1 MGQPYVK
8 TMGGFRGLSSTC
20 VAWHDKGM
28 RAGSLN
34 IWGPYRDAHNKF
46 RLKISENGQTR
57 SICFRTYEEADMA
70 KARLRDDIASQQVYT
85 IGEAVRQF
93 CEHLAETR
101 GIKPESVAWTGAQL
115 EWLPQDAALS
125 SINQERAEKLYRDLV
140 SAPNPRTGKPLSS
153 ATHHG
158 RLGLARRLYEF
169 AIKHDMC
176 RTNPFTAVTPIGRK
190 RVGKP
195 QLRIDEARRF
205 ETKSLEL
212 AQAGDAAALGALLM
226 LHLGLRQGEVAARVA
241 RDVDDEGRVLWVP
254 SGKTKNARRRLKVP
268 EVLRPLLL
276 KLIETTPP
284 GALLFYKGDRVP
296 PTNYFWSQ
304 VRRLCQLA
312 DVPAV
317 CPHSLRGL
325 HATLALEG
333 GATSDAVARALG
345 HGSFAMTARHY
356 ASESSVDNA
365 KASKVSTLLG
375 NSSAQVAANAAQAA
389 TASAAAG
396 PDADQLVGLLK
407 GLSAQQLAEVLA
419 KIASPSN

>member
-1 MGQPYVK
+1 
-8 TMGGFRGLSSTC
+8 
-20 VAWHDKGM
+20 M
-28 RAGSLN
+28 RAGTLN
-34 IWGPYRDAHNKF
+34 IWGPYRDAPNKY
-46 RLKISENGQTR
+46 RLKISENGETR
-57 SICFRTYEEADMA
+57 SICFRTYEEAELA

-85 IGEAVRQF
+85 IGEAISQF
-93 CEHLAETR
+93 CAHLAETR
-101 GIKPESVAWTGAQL
+101 GIKAESVAWTAAQL
-115 EWLPQDAALS
+115 EWLPENASLA
-125 SINQERAEKLYRDLV
+125 SINQEKAEKLYKELTV
-140 SAPNPRTGKPLSS
+140 TPNPRTGKLLAT

-169 AIKHDMC
+169 AIKQDMC
-176 RTNPFTAVTPIGRK
+176 RNNPFASVTPIGRK

-205 ETKSLEL
+205 EQIAIEL

-226 LHLGLRQGEVAARVA
+226 LHLGLRQGEVAARIA

-276 KLIETTPP
+276 RQVEITPP
-284 GALLFYKGDRVP
+284 GALLFYKGEKVP

-304 VRRLCQLA
+304 VRRLCHLA

-333 GATSDAVARALG
+333 GATADAVARALG
-345 HGSFAMTARHY
+345 HGSFSMTARHY

-365 KASKVSTLLG
+365 KATKVSSLLG
-375 NSSAQVAANAAQAA
+375 GHEPIEAPK
-389 TASAAAG
+389 ASG
-396 PDADQLVGLLK
+396 PDPDQILGLLK
-407 GLSAQQLAEVLA
+407 SLPAQQLAELLSKVSRTA
-419 KIASPSN
+419 E

>member
-1 MGQPYVK
+1 
-8 TMGGFRGLSSTC
+8 
-20 VAWHDKGM
+20 M
-28 RAGSLN
+28 RAGTLN
-34 IWGPYRDAHNKF
+34 IWGPYRDAPNKY
-46 RLKISENGQTR
+46 RLKISENGETR
-57 SICFRTYEEADMA
+57 SICFRTYEEAELA

-85 IGEAVRQF
+85 IGEAISQF
-93 CEHLAETR
+93 CAHLAETR
-101 GIKPESVAWTGAQL
+101 GIKAESVAWTAAQL
-115 EWLPQDAALS
+115 EWLPENASLA
-125 SINQERAEKLYRDLV
+125 SINQEKAEKLYKELTV
-140 SAPNPRTGKPLSS
+140 TPNPRTGKLLAT

-169 AIKHDMC
+169 AIKQDMC
-176 RTNPFTAVTPIGRK
+176 RNNPFASVTPIGRK

-205 ETKSLEL
+205 EQKAIEL

-226 LHLGLRQGEVAARVA
+226 LHLGLRQGEVAARIA

-276 KLIETTPP
+276 RQVEITPP
-284 GALLFYKGDRVP
+284 GALLFYKGEKVP

-304 VRRLCQLA
+304 VRRLCHLA

-333 GATSDAVARALG
+333 GATADAVARALG
-345 HGSFAMTARHY
+345 HGSFSMTARHY

-365 KASKVSTLLG
+365 KATKVSSLLG
-375 NSSAQVAANAAQAA
+375 GHEPIEAPK
-389 TASAAAG
+389 ASG
-396 PDADQLVGLLK
+396 PDQDQILGLLK
-407 GLSAQQLAEVLA
+407 SLPAQQLAELLSKVSRTA
-419 KIASPSN
+419 E

>member
-1 MGQPYVK
+1 
-8 TMGGFRGLSSTC
+8 
-20 VAWHDKGM
+20 M
-28 RAGSLN
+28 RAGTLN
-34 IWGPYRDAHNKF
+34 IWGPYRDAPNKY
-46 RLKISENGQTR
+46 RLKISENGETR
-57 SICFRTYEEADMA
+57 SICFRTYEEAELA

-85 IGEAVRQF
+85 IGEAISQF
-93 CEHLAETR
+93 CAHLAETR
-101 GIKPESVAWTGAQL
+101 GIKAESVAWTAAQL
-115 EWLPQDAALS
+115 EWLPENASLA
-125 SINQERAEKLYRDLV
+125 SINQEKAEKLYKELTV
-140 SAPNPRTGKPLSS
+140 TPNPRTGKLLAT

-169 AIKHDMC
+169 AIKQDMC
-176 RTNPFTAVTPIGRK
+176 RNNPFASVTPIGRK

-205 ETKSLEL
+205 EQKAIEL

-226 LHLGLRQGEVAARVA
+226 LHLGLRQGEVAARIA

-276 KLIETTPP
+276 RQVEITPP
-284 GALLFYKGDRVP
+284 GALLFYKGEKVP

-304 VRRLCQLA
+304 VRRLCHLA

-333 GATSDAVARALG
+333 GATADAVARALG
-345 HGSFAMTARHY
+345 HGSFSMTARHY

-365 KASKVSTLLG
+365 KATKVSSLLG
-375 NSSAQVAANAAQAA
+375 GHEPIEAPKSS
-389 TASAAAG
+389 G
-396 PDADQLVGLLK
+396 PDPDQILGLLK
-407 GLSAQQLAEVLA
+407 SLPAQQLAELLSKVSRTA
-419 KIASPSN
+419 E

>member
-1 MGQPYVK
+1 
-8 TMGGFRGLSSTC
+8 
-20 VAWHDKGM
+20 M

-34 IWGPYRDAHNKF
+34 IWGPYQEAPNKF
-46 RLKISENGQTR
+46 RLKISENGETR
-57 SICFRTYEEADMA
+57 SICFQSYEEADLA
-70 KARLRDDIASQQVYT
+70 KSRLRDDIASQQVYT

-93 CEHLAETR
+93 CQHLAETR
-101 GIKPESVAWTGAQL
+101 GIKPESVYWTGAQL
-115 EWLPQDAALS
+115 DWLPPHAALA
-125 SINQERAEKLYRDLV
+125 SINQEKAEKLYRDLV
-140 SAPNPRTGKPLSS
+140 STPNPRTGKPLSS

-169 AIKHDMC
+169 AIKHEMC
-176 RTNPFTAVTPIGRK
+176 RTNPFAQVTPIGRK

-205 ETKSLEL
+205 EAKALEL

-268 EVLRPLLL
+268 ELLRPLLL
-276 KLIETTPP
+276 KLTETTPP
-284 GALLFYKGDRVP
+284 GALLFYKGERVP
-296 PTNYFWSQ
+296 PTNYFWAQ

-312 DVPAV
+312 EVPTV

-365 KASKVSTLLG
+365 KASKVSSLLG
-375 NSSAQVAANAAQAA
+375 GASQA
-389 TASAAAG
+389 
-396 PDADQLVGLLK
+396 PDSEQLLGLLK
-407 GLSAQQLAEVLA
+407 GLPAQQLAELLA
-419 KIASPSN
+419 KIARPGPSS

>member
-1 MGQPYVK
+1 
-8 TMGGFRGLSSTC
+8 
-20 VAWHDKGM
+20 M
-28 RAGSLN
+28 RAGTLN
-34 IWGPYRDAHNKF
+34 IWGPYRDAPNKY
-46 RLKISENGQTR
+46 RLKISENGETR
-57 SICFRTYEEADMA
+57 SICFRTYEEAELA

-85 IGEAVRQF
+85 IGEAISQF
-93 CEHLAETR
+93 CAHLAETR
-101 GIKPESVAWTGAQL
+101 GIKAESVAWTAAQL
-115 EWLPQDAALS
+115 EWLPENASLA
-125 SINQERAEKLYRDLV
+125 SINQEKAEKLYKELTV
-140 SAPNPRTGKPLSS
+140 TPNPRTDKLLAT

-169 AIKHDMC
+169 AIKQDMC
-176 RTNPFTAVTPIGRK
+176 RNNPFASVTPIGRK

-205 ETKSLEL
+205 EQKAIEL

-226 LHLGLRQGEVAARVA
+226 LHLGLRQGEVAARIA

-276 KLIETTPP
+276 RQVEITPP
-284 GALLFYKGDRVP
+284 GALLFYKGEKVP

-304 VRRLCQLA
+304 VRRLCHLA

-333 GATSDAVARALG
+333 GATADAVARALG
-345 HGSFAMTARHY
+345 HGSFSMTARHY

-365 KASKVSTLLG
+365 KATKVSSLLG
-375 NSSAQVAANAAQAA
+375 GHEPIEAPK
-389 TASAAAG
+389 ASG
-396 PDADQLVGLLK
+396 PDPDQILGLLK
-407 GLSAQQLAEVLA
+407 SLPAQQLAELLSKVSRTA
-419 KIASPSN
+419 E

>member
-1 MGQPYVK
+1 
-8 TMGGFRGLSSTC
+8 
-20 VAWHDKGM
+20 M
-28 RAGSLN
+28 RAGTLN
-34 IWGPYRDAHNKF
+34 IWGPYRDAPNKY
-46 RLKISENGQTR
+46 RLKISENGETR
-57 SICFRTYEEADMA
+57 SICFRTYEEAELA

-85 IGEAVRQF
+85 IGEAISQF
-93 CEHLAETR
+93 CAHLAETR
-101 GIKPESVAWTGAQL
+101 GIKAESVAWTAAQL
-115 EWLPQDAALS
+115 EWLPENASLA
-125 SINQERAEKLYRDLV
+125 SINQEKAEKLYKELTV
-140 SAPNPRTGKPLSS
+140 TPNPRTGKLLAT

-169 AIKHDMC
+169 AIKQDMC
-176 RTNPFTAVTPIGRK
+176 RNNPFASVTPIGRK

-205 ETKSLEL
+205 EQKAIEL

-226 LHLGLRQGEVAARVA
+226 LHLGLRQGEVAARIA

-276 KLIETTPP
+276 RQVEITPP
-284 GALLFYKGDRVP
+284 GALLFYKGEKVP

-304 VRRLCQLA
+304 VRRLCHLA
-312 DVPAV
+312 EVPAV

-333 GATSDAVARALG
+333 GATADAVARALG
-345 HGSFAMTARHY
+345 HGSFSMTARHY

-365 KASKVSTLLG
+365 KATKVSSLLG
-375 NSSAQVAANAAQAA
+375 GQGAADGPKSS
-389 TASAAAG
+389 G
-396 PDADQLVGLLK
+396 PDPDQILGLLK
-407 GLSAQQLAEVLA
+407 SLPAQQLAELLSKVGRSA
-419 KIASPSN
+419 E

>member
-1 MGQPYVK
+1 
-8 TMGGFRGLSSTC
+8 
-20 VAWHDKGM
+20 M
-28 RAGSLN
+28 RAGTLN
-34 IWGPYRDAHNKF
+34 IWGPYRDAPNKY
-46 RLKISENGQTR
+46 RLKISENGETR
-57 SICFRTYEEADMA
+57 SICFRTYEEAELA

-85 IGEAVRQF
+85 IGEAISQF
-93 CEHLAETR
+93 CAHLAETR
-101 GIKPESVAWTGAQL
+101 GIKAESVAWTAAQL
-115 EWLPQDAALS
+115 EWLPENASLA
-125 SINQERAEKLYRDLV
+125 SINQEKADKLYKELTV
-140 SAPNPRTGKPLSS
+140 TPNPRTGKLLAT

-169 AIKHDMC
+169 AIKQDMC
-176 RTNPFTAVTPIGRK
+176 RNNPFASVTPIGRK

-205 ETKSLEL
+205 EQKAIEL

-226 LHLGLRQGEVAARVA
+226 LHLGLRQGEVAARIA

-276 KLIETTPP
+276 RQVEITPP
-284 GALLFYKGDRVP
+284 GALLFYKGEKVP

-304 VRRLCQLA
+304 VRRLCHLA

-333 GATSDAVARALG
+333 GATADAVARALG
-345 HGSFAMTARHY
+345 HGSFSMTARHY

-365 KASKVSTLLG
+365 KATKVSSLLG
-375 NSSAQVAANAAQAA
+375 GHEPIEAPK
-389 TASAAAG
+389 ASG
-396 PDADQLVGLLK
+396 PDPDQILGLLK
-407 GLSAQQLAEVLA
+407 SLPAQQLAELLSKVSRTA
-419 KIASPSN
+419 E

>member
-1 MGQPYVK
+1 
-8 TMGGFRGLSSTC
+8 
-20 VAWHDKGM
+20 M
-28 RAGSLN
+28 RAGTLN
-34 IWGPYRDAHNKF
+34 IWGPYRDAPNKY
-46 RLKISENGQTR
+46 RLKISENGETR
-57 SICFRTYEEADMA
+57 SICFRTYEEAELA

-85 IGEAVRQF
+85 IGEAISQF
-93 CEHLAETR
+93 CAHLAETR
-101 GIKPESVAWTGAQL
+101 GIKAESVAWTAAQL
-115 EWLPQDAALS
+115 EWLPENASLA
-125 SINQERAEKLYRDLV
+125 SINQEKAEKLYKELTV
-140 SAPNPRTGKPLSS
+140 TPNPRTGKLLAT

-169 AIKHDMC
+169 AIKQDMC
-176 RTNPFTAVTPIGRK
+176 RSNPFASVTPIGRK

-205 ETKSLEL
+205 EQKAIEL

-226 LHLGLRQGEVAARVA
+226 LHLGLRQGEVAARIA

-276 KLIETTPP
+276 RQVEITPP
-284 GALLFYKGDRVP
+284 GALLFYKGEKVP

-304 VRRLCQLA
+304 VRRLCHLA
-312 DVPAV
+312 GVPAV

-333 GATSDAVARALG
+333 GATADAVARALG
-345 HGSFAMTARHY
+345 HGSFSMTARHY

-365 KASKVSTLLG
+365 KATKVSSLLG
-375 NSSAQVAANAAQAA
+375 GHEPIEAPK
-389 TASAAAG
+389 ASG
-396 PDADQLVGLLK
+396 PDPDQILGLLK
-407 GLSAQQLAEVLA
+407 SLPAQQLAELLSKVSRTA
-419 KIASPSN
+419 E

>member
-1 MGQPYVK
+1 
-8 TMGGFRGLSSTC
+8 
-20 VAWHDKGM
+20 M
-28 RAGSLN
+28 RAGTLN
-34 IWGPYRDAHNKF
+34 IWGPYRDAPNKY
-46 RLKISENGQTR
+46 RLKISENGETR
-57 SICFRTYEEADMA
+57 SICFRTYEEAELA

-85 IGEAVRQF
+85 IGEAISQF
-93 CEHLAETR
+93 CAHLAETR
-101 GIKPESVAWTGAQL
+101 GIKAESVAWTAAQL
-115 EWLPQDAALS
+115 EWLPENASLA
-125 SINQERAEKLYRDLV
+125 SINQEKAEKLYKELTV
-140 SAPNPRTGKPLSS
+140 TPNPRTGKLLAT

-169 AIKHDMC
+169 AIKQDMC
-176 RTNPFTAVTPIGRK
+176 RNNPFASVTPIGRK

-205 ETKSLEL
+205 EQKAIEL

-226 LHLGLRQGEVAARVA
+226 LHLGLRQGEVAARIA

-276 KLIETTPP
+276 RQVEITPP
-284 GALLFYKGDRVP
+284 GALLFYKGEKVP

-304 VRRLCQLA
+304 VRRLCHLA
-312 DVPAV
+312 EVPAV

-333 GATSDAVARALG
+333 GATADAVARALG
-345 HGSFAMTARHY
+345 HGSFSMTARHY

-365 KASKVSTLLG
+365 KATKVSSLLG
-375 NSSAQVAANAAQAA
+375 GQGAADGPKSS
-389 TASAAAG
+389 G
-396 PDADQLVGLLK
+396 PDPDQILGLLK
-407 GLSAQQLAEVLA
+407 SLPAQQLAELLSKVSRSA
-419 KIASPSN
+419 E

>member
-1 MGQPYVK
+1 
-8 TMGGFRGLSSTC
+8 
-20 VAWHDKGM
+20 M
-28 RAGSLN
+28 RAGTLN
-34 IWGPYRDAHNKF
+34 IWGPYRDAPNKY
-46 RLKISENGQTR
+46 RLKISENGETR
-57 SICFRTYEEADMA
+57 SICFRTYEEAELA

-85 IGEAVRQF
+85 IGEAISQF
-93 CEHLAETR
+93 CAHLAETR
-101 GIKPESVAWTGAQL
+101 GIKAESVAWTAAQL
-115 EWLPQDAALS
+115 EWLPENASLA
-125 SINQERAEKLYRDLV
+125 SINQEKAEKLYKELTV
-140 SAPNPRTGKPLSS
+140 TPNPRTGKLLAT

-169 AIKHDMC
+169 AIKQDMC
-176 RTNPFTAVTPIGRK
+176 RNNPFASVTPIGRK

-205 ETKSLEL
+205 EQKAIEL

-226 LHLGLRQGEVAARVA
+226 LHLGLRQGEVAARIA

-276 KLIETTPP
+276 RQVEITPP
-284 GALLFYKGDRVP
+284 GALLFYKGEKVP

-304 VRRLCQLA
+304 VRRLCHLA

-333 GATSDAVARALG
+333 GATADAVARALG
-345 HGSFAMTARHY
+345 HGSFSMTARHY

-365 KASKVSTLLG
+365 KATKVSSLLG
-375 NSSAQVAANAAQAA
+375 GHEPIEAPK
-389 TASAAAG
+389 ASG
-396 PDADQLVGLLK
+396 PDPDQILGLLK
-407 GLSAQQLAEVLA
+407 SLPAQQLAELLSKVSRTA
-419 KIASPSN
+419 E

>member
-1 MGQPYVK
+1 
-8 TMGGFRGLSSTC
+8 
-20 VAWHDKGM
+20 M
-28 RAGSLN
+28 RAGTLN
-34 IWGPYRDAHNKF
+34 IWGPYRDAPNKY
-46 RLKISENGQTR
+46 RLKISENGETR
-57 SICFRTYEEADMA
+57 SICFRTYEEAELA

-85 IGEAVRQF
+85 IGEAISQF
-93 CEHLAETR
+93 CAHLAETR
-101 GIKPESVAWTGAQL
+101 GIKAESVAWTAAQL
-115 EWLPQDAALS
+115 EWLPENASLA
-125 SINQERAEKLYRDLV
+125 SINQEKAEKLYKELTV
-140 SAPNPRTGKPLSS
+140 TPNPRTGKLLAT

-169 AIKHDMC
+169 AIKQDMC
-176 RTNPFTAVTPIGRK
+176 RNNPFASVTPIGRK

-205 ETKSLEL
+205 EQKAIEL

-226 LHLGLRQGEVAARVA
+226 LHLGLRQGEVAARIA

-276 KLIETTPP
+276 RQVEITPP
-284 GALLFYKGDRVP
+284 GALLFYKGEKVP

-304 VRRLCQLA
+304 VRRLCHLA
-312 DVPAV
+312 EVPAV

-333 GATSDAVARALG
+333 GATADAVARALG
-345 HGSFAMTARHY
+345 HGSFSMTARHY

-365 KASKVSTLLG
+365 KATKVSSLLG
-375 NSSAQVAANAAQAA
+375 GQGAADGPKSS
-389 TASAAAG
+389 G
-396 PDADQLVGLLK
+396 PDPDQILGLLRS
-407 GLSAQQLAEVLA
+407 LPAQQLAELLSKVSRSA
-419 KIASPSN
+419 E

>member
-1 MGQPYVK
+1 
-8 TMGGFRGLSSTC
+8 
-20 VAWHDKGM
+20 M
-28 RAGSLN
+28 RVGSLN
-34 IWGPYRDAHNKF
+34 IWGPYRDEPNKY
-46 RLKISENGQTR
+46 RLKISQNGETR
-57 SICFRTYEEADMA
+57 SICFRTYEEADLA
-70 KARLRDDIASQQVYT
+70 KSRLRDDIASQHVYS
-85 IGEAVRQF
+85 IGEAISQF
-93 CEHLAETR
+93 CAHLTETR
-101 GIKPESVAWTGAQL
+101 GIKAESVAWTAAQL
-115 EWLPQDAALS
+115 EWLPTDSALS
-125 SINQERAEKLYRDLV
+125 SINQERAEKLYRELTTT
-140 SAPNPRTGKPLSS
+140 PNPRTGKMLAT

-176 RTNPFTAVTPIGRK
+176 RTNPFAAVTPIGRK

-205 ETKSLEL
+205 ETKAIEL
-212 AQAGDAAALGALLM
+212 AQAGDGAALGALLM

-268 EVLRPLLL
+268 EVLRPLLM
-276 KLIETTPP
+276 KQIQSTPP
-284 GALLFYKGDRVP
+284 GGLLFYKGEKVP

-365 KASKVSTLLG
+365 KASKVSDLLG
-375 NSSAQVAANAAQAA
+375 NSSHAPSHGE
-389 TASAAAG
+389 ASPSG
-396 PDADQLVGLLK
+396 ADPEQLLGLLK
-407 GLSAQQLAEVLA
+407 NLSAQQLAELLSKV
-419 KIASPSN
+419 SNPSG

>member
-1 MGQPYVK
+1 
-8 TMGGFRGLSSTC
+8 
-20 VAWHDKGM
+20 M
-28 RAGSLN
+28 RAGTLN
-34 IWGPYRDAHNKF
+34 IWGPYRDAPNKY
-46 RLKISENGQTR
+46 RLKISENGETR
-57 SICFRTYEEADMA
+57 SICFRTYEEAELA

-85 IGEAVRQF
+85 IGEAISQF
-93 CEHLAETR
+93 CAHLAETR
-101 GIKPESVAWTGAQL
+101 GIKAESVAWTAAQL
-115 EWLPQDAALS
+115 EWLPENASLA
-125 SINQERAEKLYRDLV
+125 SINQEKAEKLYKELTV
-140 SAPNPRTGKPLSS
+140 TPNPRTGKLLAT

-169 AIKHDMC
+169 AIKQDMC
-176 RTNPFTAVTPIGRK
+176 RNNPFASVTPIGRK

-205 ETKSLEL
+205 EQKAIEL

-226 LHLGLRQGEVAARVA
+226 LHLGLRQGEVAARIA

-276 KLIETTPP
+276 RQVEITPP
-284 GALLFYKGDRVP
+284 GALLFYKGEKVP

-304 VRRLCQLA
+304 VRRLCHLA
-312 DVPAV
+312 EVPAV

-333 GATSDAVARALG
+333 GATADAVARALG
-345 HGSFAMTARHY
+345 HGSFSMTARHY

-365 KASKVSTLLG
+365 KATKVSSLLG
-375 NSSAQVAANAAQAA
+375 GQGAADGPKSS
-389 TASAAAG
+389 G
-396 PDADQLVGLLK
+396 PDPDQILGLLK
-407 GLSAQQLAEVLA
+407 SLPAQQLAELLSKVGRPA
-419 KIASPSN
+419 E

>member
-1 MGQPYVK
+1 
-8 TMGGFRGLSSTC
+8 
-20 VAWHDKGM
+20 M

-34 IWGPYRDAHNKF
+34 IWGPYQDAPNKF
-46 RLKISENGQTR
+46 RLKISENGEVR
-57 SICFRTYEEADMA
+57 SICFRSYDEAELA
-70 KARLRDDIASQQVYT
+70 KARLRDDIAAQHVYT
-85 IGEAVRQF
+85 VGEAIRQF
-93 CEHLAETR
+93 TENLQETR
-101 GIKPESVAWTGAQL
+101 GIKPESVLWTAAQL
-115 EWLPQDAALS
+115 EWLPSETPLA
-125 SINQERAEKLYRDLV
+125 SINKERAEKLYRDLV
-140 SAPNPRTGKPLSS
+140 TAPNPRTGKPLST

-158 RLGLARRLYEF
+158 RLSLARRLYEF
-169 AIKHDMC
+169 AIKNEMC
-176 RTNPFTAVTPIGRK
+176 RHNPFASVTPVGRK

-205 ETKSLEL
+205 EAKALEL
-212 AQAGDAAALGALLM
+212 AQAGDVAALGALLM

-268 EVLRPLLL
+268 DVLRPLLL
-276 KLIETTPP
+276 KLTETTPP
-284 GALLFYKGDRVP
+284 GALLFYKGDKVP

-312 DVPAV
+312 GVPAV

-333 GATSDAVARALG
+333 GATADAVARALG

-365 KASKVSTLLG
+365 KASKVSSLLG
-375 NSSAQVAANAAQAA
+375 STPSSHLSTADTAKQA
-389 TASAAAG
+389 TPNPNPQPAS
-396 PDADQLVGLLK
+396 DDSDQLIGVLRSLPADK
-407 GLSAQQLAEVLA
+407 LAAILSRLA
-419 KIASPSN
+419 PTG

>member
-1 MGQPYVK
+1 
-8 TMGGFRGLSSTC
+8 
-20 VAWHDKGM
+20 M
-28 RAGSLN
+28 RAGTLN
-34 IWGPYRDAHNKF
+34 IWGPYRDAPNKY
-46 RLKISENGQTR
+46 RLKISENGETR
-57 SICFRTYEEADMA
+57 SICFRTYEEAELA

-85 IGEAVRQF
+85 IGEAISQF
-93 CEHLAETR
+93 CAHLAETR
-101 GIKPESVAWTGAQL
+101 GIKAESVAWTAAQL
-115 EWLPQDAALS
+115 EWLPENASLA
-125 SINQERAEKLYRDLV
+125 SINQEKAEKLYKELTV
-140 SAPNPRTGKPLSS
+140 TPNPRTGKLLAT

-169 AIKHDMC
+169 AIKQDMC
-176 RTNPFTAVTPIGRK
+176 RNNPFASVTPIGRK

-205 ETKSLEL
+205 EQKAIEL

-226 LHLGLRQGEVAARVA
+226 LHLGLRQGEVAARIA

-276 KLIETTPP
+276 RQVEITPP
-284 GALLFYKGDRVP
+284 GALLFYKGEKVP

-304 VRRLCQLA
+304 VRRLCHLA

-333 GATSDAVARALG
+333 GATADAVARALG
-345 HGSFAMTARHY
+345 HGSFSMTARHY

-365 KASKVSTLLG
+365 KATKVSSLLG
-375 NSSAQVAANAAQAA
+375 GHEPAEAPK
-389 TASAAAG
+389 ASG
-396 PDADQLVGLLK
+396 PDQDQILGLLK
-407 GLSAQQLAEVLA
+407 SLPAQQLAELLSKVSRPA
-419 KIASPSN
+419 E

>member
-1 MGQPYVK
+1 
-8 TMGGFRGLSSTC
+8 
-20 VAWHDKGM
+20 M
-28 RAGSLN
+28 RAGTLN
-34 IWGPYRDAHNKF
+34 IWGPYRDAPNKY
-46 RLKISENGQTR
+46 RLKISENGETR
-57 SICFRTYEEADMA
+57 SICFRTYEEAELA

-85 IGEAVRQF
+85 IGEAISQF
-93 CEHLAETR
+93 CAHLAETR
-101 GIKPESVAWTGAQL
+101 GIKAESVAWTAAQL
-115 EWLPQDAALS
+115 EWLPENASLA
-125 SINQERAEKLYRDLV
+125 SINQEKAEKLYKELTV
-140 SAPNPRTGKPLSS
+140 TPNPRTGKLLAT

-169 AIKHDMC
+169 AIKQDMC
-176 RTNPFTAVTPIGRK
+176 RNNPFASVTPIGRK

-205 ETKSLEL
+205 EQKAIEL

-226 LHLGLRQGEVAARVA
+226 LHLGLRQGEVAARIA

-276 KLIETTPP
+276 RQVEITPP
-284 GALLFYKGDRVP
+284 GALLFYKGEKVP

-304 VRRLCQLA
+304 VRRLCHLA

-333 GATSDAVARALG
+333 GATADAVARALG
-345 HGSFAMTARHY
+345 HGSFSMTARHY

-365 KASKVSTLLG
+365 KATKVSSLHG
-375 NSSAQVAANAAQAA
+375 GHEPIEAPKSS
-389 TASAAAG
+389 G
-396 PDADQLVGLLK
+396 PDPDQILGLLK
-407 GLSAQQLAEVLA
+407 SLPAQQLAELLSKVSRTA
-419 KIASPSN
+419 E

>member
-1 MGQPYVK
+1 M
-8 TMGGFRGLSSTC
+8 
-20 VAWHDKGM
+20 
-28 RAGSLN
+28 
-34 IWGPYRDAHNKF
+34 
-46 RLKISENGQTR
+46 
-57 SICFRTYEEADMA
+57 
-70 KARLRDDIASQQVYT
+70 
-85 IGEAVRQF
+85 
-93 CEHLAETR
+93 
-101 GIKPESVAWTGAQL
+101 
-115 EWLPQDAALS
+115 
-125 SINQERAEKLYRDLV
+125 
-140 SAPNPRTGKPLSS
+140 
-153 ATHHG
+153 
-158 RLGLARRLYEF
+158 ARRS
-169 AIKHDMC
+169 
-176 RTNPFTAVTPIGRK
+176 T
-190 RVGKP
+190 
-195 QLRIDEARRF
+195 RRF

-389 TASAAAG
+389 TASAAG

>member
-1 MGQPYVK
+1 
-8 TMGGFRGLSSTC
+8 
-20 VAWHDKGM
+20 M

-34 IWGPYRDAHNKF
+34 IWGPYQDAPNKF
-46 RLKISENGQTR
+46 RLKISENGEVR
-57 SICFRTYEEADMA
+57 SLCFRSYDEAELA
-70 KARLRDDIASQQVYT
+70 KARLRDDIASQHVYT
-85 IGEAVRQF
+85 VGEAIRQF
-93 CEHLAETR
+93 TENLRETR
-101 GIKPESVAWTGAQL
+101 GIKPESVLWTAAQL
-115 EWLPQDAALS
+115 DWLPSETPLA
-125 SINQERAEKLYRDLV
+125 SINKERAEKLYRDLV
-140 SAPNPRTGKPLSS
+140 TAPNPRTGKPLST

-158 RLGLARRLYEF
+158 RLSLARRLYEF
-169 AIKHDMC
+169 AIKNEMC
-176 RTNPFTAVTPIGRK
+176 RHNPFSAVTPVGRK

-205 ETKSLEL
+205 EAKALEL
-212 AQAGDAAALGALLM
+212 AQAGDVAALGALLM
-226 LHLGLRQGEVAARVA
+226 LHLGLRQGEVAARVP

-276 KLIETTPP
+276 KLTESTPP
-284 GALLFYKGDRVP
+284 GALLFYKGDKVP

-312 DVPAV
+312 DVPSV

-365 KASKVSTLLG
+365 KASKVSSLLG
-375 NSSAQVAANAAQAA
+375 SAQMIPANPVPPVDNAD
-389 TASAAAG
+389 
-396 PDADQLVGLLK
+396 PDRLVGMLRNLPADQL
-407 GLSAQQLAEVLA
+407 AAILA
-419 KIASPSN
+419 KLAPTG